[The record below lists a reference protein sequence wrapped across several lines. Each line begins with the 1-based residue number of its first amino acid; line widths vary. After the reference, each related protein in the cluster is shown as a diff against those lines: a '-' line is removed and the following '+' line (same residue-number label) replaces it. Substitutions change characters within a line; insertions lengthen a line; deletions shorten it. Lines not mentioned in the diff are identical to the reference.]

1 MRDFRKFCR
10 PKFTK
15 IPKLGDII
23 VKLKCGEIKAMT
35 QDEYIKVQKFFNIY
49 SFVGESS
56 NSSGNIVVVNKET
69 GKKAIFSSNDYDSI
83 KDEFDIVDI
92 VGNKQNP
99 FNNHEYVDLGLPS
112 GTLWATMNVG
122 ATSEGELGDYYKF
135 GETTVYDGTDYNTSA
150 YDLAEDLSLEN
161 DAANVN
167 WSGDW
172 HIPTRS
178 QWNELISN
186 TTHTYISDYNSSGI
200 NVIKFAKTNDSS
212 IFIILPAGGSYTDGE
227 QTNPD
232 TAYYWSNT
240 QYYKSAY
247 YTVFTQNSYFH
258 IDWKTAYGHGFQVR
272 PVCDSINSQKLAQE
286 GDIICHNNV
295 LNQDAIFS
303 FNDWLNVDS
312 NWDLVRLYG
321 ITTYEEED
329 ASNGDYVI
337 LANGHTLIIKP
348 DDYSKIS
355 SNWEQVDT
363 IIRETKL
370 VCKYSVT
377 STSEPTVLRTNYE
390 QNIFKS
396 MEIDGVMLNDLV
408 TEYTFDTT
416 GVHTVKYEL
425 YDETKLGNQAPV
437 FHNSNLVE
445 CVIPNS
451 VNTIGTNVFMNCNS
465 ITSIDIPNSVISI
478 GNNAFGMCSG
488 LTSVVIPNTVT
499 SIGSNAFS
507 STNALKV
514 LNYNAKCELSSSF
527 GGNWTNLE
535 TVIIGDS
542 TSSISSGVFNG
553 YTGLTSINVNS
564 GNTTYDSRNNC
575 NAIIETSTNT
585 LIQGCKTT
593 IIPDSVTNIGNKAF
607 YDCKS
612 LTSIVIPNN
621 VTSIEDDAFNG
632 CVGLTNVTVNTTTPP
647 TLGSRAFNN
656 TNDCLIYVPSA
667 SVETYKAATN
677 WSNYANRIQAIP

>member
-1 MRDFRKFCR
+1 MKDYRKFCR
-10 PKFTK
+10 PRFTK
-15 IPKLGDII
+15 IPKLGDIV

-35 QDEYIKVQKFFNIY
+35 QDEYIKVQRFFNIY

-69 GKKAIFSSNDYDSI
+69 GKKAIFSSDDYDSI

-212 IFIILPAGGSYTDGE
+212 TFIILPAGGSYTDGE

-247 YTVFTQNSYFH
+247 YAVFTQNSYFH

-272 PVCDSINSQKLAQE
+272 PVCDSINSQRLAQE
-286 GDIICHNNV
+286 GDIICHNNI

-312 NWDLVRLYG
+312 NWDLIGLYK

-348 DDYSKIS
+348 GDYSKVS
-355 SNWEQVDT
+355 TNWEKVDVIFNPEVVDLDLTSNTLWATTNVGAYIPEEYGNYYLYGKGSTPYDSADDNYYNGTDNPLNSAIDTATQVWGLGYHT
-363 IIRETKL
+363 
-370 VCKYSVT
+370 
-377 STSEPTVLRTNYE
+377 PTYDQL
-390 QNIFKS
+390 
-396 MEIDGVMLNDLV
+396 L
-408 TEYTFDTT
+408 
-416 GVHTVKYEL
+416 EL
-425 YDETKLGNQAPV
+425 YNETDYTWITINGITGGKFASK
-437 FHNSNLVE
+437 SNPNNYIF
-445 CVIPNS
+445 IPAAGAY
-451 VNTIGTNVFMNCNS
+451 GTGGSTKNNVG
-465 ITSIDIPNSVISI
+465 TH
-478 GNNAFGMCSG
+478 GY
-488 LTSVVIPNTVT
+488 LY
-499 SIGSNAFS
+499 S
-507 STNALKV
+507 STPVSQVEGSDVYYLHFS
-514 LNYNAKCELSSSF
+514 E
-527 GGNWTNLE
+527 
-535 TVIIGDS
+535 
-542 TSSISSGVFNG
+542 SGAQLG
-553 YTGLTSINVNS
+553 TGQ
-564 GNTTYDSRNNC
+564 R
-575 NAIIETSTNT
+575 
-585 LIQGCKTT
+585 
-593 IIPDSVTNIGNKAF
+593 
-607 YDCKS
+607 
-612 LTSIVIPNN
+612 
-621 VTSIEDDAFNG
+621 
-632 CVGLTNVTVNTTTPP
+632 
-647 TLGSRAFNN
+647 TLGYSIRPV
-656 TNDCLIYVPSA
+656 TD
-667 SVETYKAATN
+667 
-677 WSNYANRIQAIP
+677 